1 MKNTIYRNCKKYDLK
16 NSKKMLKEV
25 IALPLHENL
34 SLKQI
39 NYVVKQIKKFYEK

>member
-1 MKNTIYRNCKKYDLK
+1 
-16 NSKKMLKEV
+16 MLKEV
-25 IALPLHENL
+25 VALPLHENL